1 MNAGEPSPI
10 ESVTAMET
18 PPERV
23 VFYQL
28 SRKFLHQGH
37 DVPAKSKQLL
47 HYTLAI
53 GHHIGVIDCFSPKL
67 EMPIDGYR
75 DWLSHLPRGEGRRKL
90 EGLLRFGEIEI
101 TAGHTRLLREAL
113 DAGTGA
119 MSAAETELTARLSQ
133 MLQAI
138 DEEPTIYL
146 MVRCHR

>member
-1 MNAGEPSPI
+1 
-10 ESVTAMET
+10 MET
-18 PPERV
+18 APERV

-28 SRKFLHQGH
+28 SRKFVHRGH

-67 EMPIDGYR
+67 EMPIEGYR
-75 DWLSHLPRGEGRRKL
+75 NWLSHLPNGEGRRKL

-101 TAGHTRLLREAL
+101 TAGHTRFLRVAL
-113 DAGTGA
+113 DAATGG
-119 MSAAETELTARLSQ
+119 MSTTEADWTARVSQ

-146 MVRCHR
+146 MVRRNR

>member
-1 MNAGEPSPI
+1 MD
-10 ESVTAMET
+10 TT
-18 PPERV
+18 TDRV

-37 DVPAKSKQLL
+37 DVPAKSKQLI

-53 GHHIGVIDCFSPKL
+53 GHHIGVVDCFAAKL

-75 DWLSHLPRGEGRRKL
+75 NWLSRLPHGGARRKL

-113 DAGTGA
+113 DAATAA
-119 MSAAETELTARLSQ
+119 MSATEAGWTAQ
-133 MLQAI
+133 VNEMLQAI
-138 DEEPTIYL
+138 DEEPALYL
-146 MVRCHR
+146 MVRRR